1 MLVSVKWIE
10 EILHTKLDIKELQK
24 AANNL
29 GMEVAQQYEYCPGDI
44 VIGKIVKI
52 NPHPTLKNLNILEI
66 RTTSHHQIVSSATNV
81 KLNDLVF
88 VVDSGKRFK
97 EKIVSERD
105 FDGIKSTGMLISE
118 EELGIAE
125 KSTGVIVLDKGTEGK
140 HFRDVFDDIVLDIK
154 VNANRPDLLSVIG
167 LAREFSLGLGIKF
180 PFKEKDFKQ
189 TNHYDES
196 QVKIKDLDGC
206 PRYTARIFEDVS
218 VKESPFSVK
227 WRLFCM
233 GMKGIN
239 NVVDIT
245 NINMLLTGQPLHPF
259 DLDLLSLP
267 IIIRRAHKNE
277 QFVTLEGTVFK
288 LDEQDLVIADR
299 NGPIALAGIIGA
311 RCSQITNSTR
321 RLLLESAYFNPRRI
335 AHTRRRLGIQTE
347 ASIRFERGAD
357 LSMVDEVSRIT
368 GENFKTVAGAKE
380 VKFISLGKK
389 ARPKMISFFRSR
401 MNTILSLNLNTE
413 EVKNLLI
420 KSGISVTG
428 KNKLKAMIPHYRYD
442 LQIEEDIY
450 EEVARIYGYMNI
462 PDAIP
467 KRWAITRIHDRS
479 RAIVKFLKSYM
490 VGMGFSETYNLSLVS
505 SQKLSELG
513 YSEFVKLKNPLNE
526 RFNSLRPTLF
536 LGLLDA
542 ILYNHSKGNYSLKLF
557 EIGNIFLS
565 PDYTQEKRLGA
576 ILGGEV
582 YPNFWAKT
590 EEKLNYFDAK
600 GTVEMIFEALR
611 IKNIEFLHHHQT
623 GFAQAVKI
631 VFSGN
636 ELGYLGIIAPELCK
650 REYFYFEISIDKILS
665 LIDEPFYNPPPK
677 FPANIRDIAFLF
689 DENIE
694 VPAVKNLITRVAGPI
709 LEKVILFDYYQGKN
723 LPAKK
728 KNLGFRLYFKAPDRT
743 LTDEEVNSFIKRIID
758 EVSVVFN
765 AVLRTKES
773 N

>member
-29 GMEVAQQYEYCPGDI
+29 GMEIAQQYEYCPGDI

-665 LIDEPFYNPPPK
+665 LIEEPFYNPPPK

>member
-1 MLVSVKWIE
+1 MLVSIKWLE
-10 EILHTKLDIKELQK
+10 EILNTKLNIKELQK

-29 GMEVAQQYEYCPGDI
+29 GMEIAQHYEYCPGDI
-44 VIGKIVKI
+44 VIGKIVKV

-66 RTTSHHQIVSSATNV
+66 RTTTQHQIVTSAMNV
-81 KLNDLVF
+81 KLNDLVL
-88 VVDSGKRFK
+88 VVGSGKKFQD
-97 EKIVSERD
+97 KIVGERD

-140 HFRDVFDDIVLDIK
+140 HFKDVFDDIVLDIK

-180 PFKEKDFKQ
+180 LFKDKGLEQ
-189 TNHYDES
+189 INHYDES
-196 QVKIKDLDGC
+196 EVKIKDPDGC

-233 GMKGIN
+233 GMNSIN

-267 IIIRRAHKNE
+267 IIIRRARKNE

-288 LDEQDLVIADR
+288 LDELDLVIADK

-368 GENFKTVAGAKE
+368 GENFKTAAEARE

-389 ARPKMISFFRSR
+389 ARPKMISFLLSR
-401 MNTILSLNLNTE
+401 MNTTLSLNLNSE
-413 EVKNLLI
+413 EVKKLLI
-420 KSGISVTG
+420 KSGLRVTG
-428 KNKLKAMIPHYRYD
+428 KNKLKATIPHYRYD

-462 PDAIP
+462 PDVIP
-467 KRWAITRIHDRS
+467 KRWAVTRIHDKS

-490 VGMGFSETYNLSLVS
+490 IGMGFSETYNLSLVS

-557 EIGNIFLS
+557 EIGNIFLNHNHI
-565 PDYTQEKRLGA
+565 QEKRLGA

-582 YPNFWAKT
+582 NPNFWAKT
-590 EEKLNYFDAK
+590 GENLNYFDAK

-611 IKNIEFLHHHQT
+611 IKNIEFIHYHQIGLT
-623 GFAQAVKI
+623 QAVKI
-631 VFSGN
+631 VFSDN
-636 ELGYLGIIAPELCK
+636 ELGYLGIIASELCK

-694 VPAVKNLITRVAGPI
+694 VPAVKNLISRVAGPI
-709 LEKVILFDYYQGKN
+709 LEKVILFDYYKGKN

-728 KNLGFRLYFKAPDRT
+728 KSLGFRLYFKAPDRT
-743 LTDEEVNSFIKRIID
+743 LTDEEVDGFIKKVIN
-758 EVSVVFN
+758 EVTVVFN

>member
-44 VIGKIVKI
+44 VVGKIVKI
-52 NPHPTLKNLNILEI
+52 NPHPTLRNLNILEI

-368 GENFKTVAGAKE
+368 GENFKTVAGVKE

-462 PDAIP
+462 PDVIP

-505 SQKLSELG
+505 SQKISELG

-590 EEKLNYFDAK
+590 EENLNYFDAK

-694 VPAVKNLITRVAGPI
+694 VPAVKNLISRVAGPI

-743 LTDEEVNSFIKRIID
+743 LTDEEVNSFIKRVID

>member
-29 GMEVAQQYEYCPGDI
+29 GMEIAQQYEYCPGDI

-180 PFKEKDFKQ
+180 PFKEKDLKQ

-694 VPAVKNLITRVAGPI
+694 VPAVKNLISRVAGPI